1 MGAGE
6 KGEGKWGFA
15 EAMEATATGD
25 RKGVVV
31 HVKLGVPADVRA
43 GEKGRREVDVLG
55 EMADGG
61 TMLVDAGGTVDAK
74 GEARRV
80 VWLVRAKL
88 IVQRE
93 IEEGKYD
100 SPEVMTRPALR

>member
-1 MGAGE
+1 
-6 KGEGKWGFA
+6 
-15 EAMEATATGD
+15 
-25 RKGVVV
+25 VVV